1 MKKSLSKKMGRPT
14 NEPKPYQIVTRIDE
28 NTKNILDTYC
38 EQNKVSRN
46 QGVRTGIQKLKDD
59 IKK

>member
-1 MKKSLSKKMGRPT
+1 MGRPT